1 MDRLRIALLG
11 LTLVSTGLAPA
22 NAQNGEYPNR
32 PVQLVVP
39 FSPGASTDLVARFL
53 APYLTEELGKPVVVE
68 NRAGAGGLIG
78 ASVVAKS
85 PADGHVL
92 LVASSTVLQ
101 SPLLQKSPAFSA
113 TKDFA
118 PVAAVFQHPFAV
130 ISSGKLTAKTL
141 PEFIAYAKANPG
153 QVNTGSL
160 GGFSDVIS
168 AMFIRAAGIDAH
180 IIPYRGASEAMVGVI
195 RGDAHLMFTVYGAA
209 QSQIA
214 TGEVRL
220 LGVTSLKRS
229 PPLPNVPTL
238 VEGGL
243 KDFEIL
249 NVVGVLAPAGTP
261 AATIARLN
269 NAVAKA
275 MKSQAARDFVAGLGN
290 EEIEDFS
297 PGKYGA
303 LIAAADQKY
312 RHVIEEL
319 GIPKQ

>member
-1 MDRLRIALLG
+1 MDQLRIALLG

-22 NAQNGEYPNR
+22 SAQNGEYPNR

-118 PVAAVFQHPFAV
+118 PVGAVFQHPFAV
-130 ISSGKLTAKTL
+130 ISSGKLIAKTL

>member
-1 MDRLRIALLG
+1 M
-11 LTLVSTGLAPA
+11 
-22 NAQNGEYPNR
+22 
-32 PVQLVVP
+32 
-39 FSPGASTDLVARFL
+39 
-53 APYLTEELGKPVVVE
+53 VE

-118 PVAAVFQHPFAV
+118 PVGAVFQHPFAV